1 MLEVSI
7 KDNGVGISQSN
18 LKRLFQYDGF
28 IRSQRK
34 QESGIGLG
42 LYICR
47 KIVRALGGEIICESQ
62 LGIDCTFKFVVKCFE
77 PNSLE
82 QQVSRTLNPIPRRNF
97 VRVSIQEQLNDQAVV
112 EVGSEGDIENSQA
125 PLRLFQIEP

>member
-7 KDNGVGISQSN
+7 KDNGEGISRN
-18 LKRLFQYDGF
+18 DLRKLFKHDGF
-28 IRSQRK
+28 INSRRK

-62 LGIDCTFKFVVKCFE
+62 LGIECTFKFVVKCFE
-77 PNSLE
+77 SDSLE
-82 QQVSRTLNPIPRRNF
+82 QQVQRTLNPVTRRNF
-97 VRVSIQEQLNDQAVV
+97 TRVNI
-112 EVGSEGDIENSQA
+112 
-125 PLRLFQIEP
+125 